1 MKLKIENIEYELDIK
16 TESLISEIQNC
27 RDEYRMQLDKY
38 KNDFEKY
45 WKFYIFEIKIYKNN
59 IWIII
64 FSLLK
69 ANKLVETVNNQE
81 NRELIFKDFFLTLN
95 DLIIL
100 F

>member
-45 WKFYIFEIKIYKNN
+45 
-59 IWIII
+59 
-64 FSLLK
+64 
-69 ANKLVETVNNQE
+69 
-81 NRELIFKDFFLTLN
+81 
-95 DLIIL
+95 
-100 F
+100 